1 MSKKVLK
8 YSNMKYLEIKIEKSY
23 ESVYICLKQKNFSE
37 HFIKN
42 LRSYFGAIMI
52 NGKPENI
59 SHPLKSGDILKIDR
73 NPFKGTEIKKIY
85 APLDIIYE
93 DEYYLVINKP
103 SCLPTTPSKSHYHN
117 NLAGMIC
124 AYINDSEF
132 TLRIMNRLDKDASG
146 IILVAKDTITY
157 QNTVDIE
164 KEYYAVCHGNI
175 KRKTIVEAPIY
186 TVIENGINNR
196 KRIISPFGQYAKTTF
211 TPIKHLKDMR
221 YINFRCKTLKNF
233 RAVLN
238 KIALSEKRNDISF
251 KRDNSLTLVKAEIFK
266 GRTHQIRL
274 HASSINHPLIG
285 DKLYGISDLYSHS
298 YLHLKT
304 MKFHNNEL
312 DKDFVFSVPFPKDF
326 FAVLRK

>member
-1 MSKKVLK
+1 
-8 YSNMKYLEIKIEKSY
+8 MKYLEIKIEKKY
-23 ESVYICLKQKNFSE
+23 ESVYIYLKQKNFSE

-73 NPFKGTEIKKIY
+73 NPFKGTEIEKIY

-93 DEYYLVINKP
+93 DDYYLVINKP
-103 SCLPTTPSKSHYHN
+103 SLLPTTPSKSHYHN

-157 QNTVDIE
+157 QNTVNIE
-164 KEYYAVCHGNI
+164 KEYHAICHGDI
-175 KRKTIVEAPIY
+175 TRKTVVEAPIY
-186 TVIENGINNR
+186 TIIENGINNR

-211 TPIKHLKDMR
+211 TPLCNLKDVKFLNFKCKINR
-221 YINFRCKTLKNF
+221 NFRM
-233 RAVLN
+233 VIN
-238 KIALSEKRNDISF
+238 KIALDVKDKRKIVKENY
-251 KRDNSLTLVKAEIFK
+251 SLTFVKAEIFK

-285 DKLYGISDLYSHS
+285 DKIYGINDLYNHS
-298 YLHLKT
+298 YLHLKKI
-304 MKFHNNEL
+304 KFHNNEL
-312 DKDFVFSVPFPKDF
+312 DKDFVFSVPYPTDF
-326 FAVLRK
+326 KTVLKKLK

>member
-1 MSKKVLK
+1 
-8 YSNMKYLEIKIEKSY
+8 MKYLEIKIEKKY
-23 ESVYICLKQKNFSE
+23 ESVYIYLKQKNFSE

-59 SHPLKSGDILKIDR
+59 NHPLNIDDILKIDR
-73 NPFKGTEIKKIY
+73 NPFKGTEIEKIY

-93 DEYYLVINKP
+93 DDYYLVINKP
-103 SCLPTTPSKSHYHN
+103 SLLPTTPSRSHYHN
-117 NLAGMIC
+117 NLAGIIC

-146 IILVAKDTITY
+146 IIVVAKDTITY
-157 QNTVDIE
+157 QNTVNIE
-164 KEYYAVCHGNI
+164 KEYHAICHGNMR
-175 KRKTIVEAPIY
+175 KRMVVEAPIY
-186 TVIENGINNR
+186 TVVENGINNR

-211 TPIKHLKDMR
+211 TPLKHLKDAKYLNFKHKINR
-221 YINFRCKTLKNF
+221 NFRMII
-233 RAVLN
+233 N
-238 KIALSEKRNDISF
+238 KIALSETNKRKFVKENYA
-251 KRDNSLTLVKAEIFK
+251 LTLVKAEIFK

-285 DKLYGISDLYSHS
+285 DKLYGTNDLYSHS

-312 DKDFVFSVPFPKDF
+312 DKDFTFSVPYPKDF
-326 FAVLRK
+326 KKVLKKLK